1 MGTEIEE
8 IGAEIGMEETE
19 MKKMLGGII
28 AEEAEIE
35 MMKMI
40 EGIMAEEEE
49 IEMMKMIEGI
59 TAEGEEINMI
69 GTETEIEI
77 DMRGTGE
84 MSTKRMGMEGRME
97 MKMVIGR
104 VHGMVLVNLNYMQ
117 FIKGE
122 SPE

>member
-1 MGTEIEE
+1 MMGTETGIEE
-8 IGAEIGMEETE
+8 IGAEIGM
-19 MKKMLGGII
+19 KMIEGIM

-69 GTETEIEI
+69 GTKHPVSITLEI
-77 DMRGTGE
+77 
-84 MSTKRMGMEGRME
+84 
-97 MKMVIGR
+97 
-104 VHGMVLVNLNYMQ
+104 LPL
-117 FIKGE
+117 
-122 SPE
+122 